1 VNPTAER
8 MRLVGLDRARYFAAT
23 AICIYLAALCV
34 VLIATSAFLTSLQD
48 AIAVTVA
55 GAFGLLLTGG
65 LGFLFWRT
73 QRRDLLYLRL
83 ATAAGATAN
92 FARVQSVALR
102 AGWRIVRAE
111 PGRRLDAEAPVSLL
125 DKGERITVQ
134 FRGNDVLVASICD
147 PSVGFS
153 LTGRRHCAAHRELVR
168 QAVLAHSDEAG
179 TPARSNE
186 PSPHS

>member
-1 VNPTAER
+1 VSYPAER
-8 MRLVGLDRARYFAAT
+8 LQLVGLDRARYFAAT

-34 VLIATSAFLTSLQD
+34 VLIATSAFLASLQD

-55 GAFGLLLTGG
+55 GVFGLMLTGG

-73 QRRDLLYLRL
+73 QRRELEYTRL
-83 ATAAGATAN
+83 ATAADATAN
-92 FARVQSVALR
+92 FARVEAAALR

-111 PGRRLDAEAPVSLL
+111 PGRQLDAEAPVSLL
-125 DKGERITVQ
+125 DRGERIAVQ

-153 LTGRRHCAAHRELVR
+153 LTGRRHCAAHRDLVR
-168 QAVLAHSDEAG
+168 QALLAHSGEVG
-179 TPARSNE
+179 IPAR
-186 PSPHS
+186 P